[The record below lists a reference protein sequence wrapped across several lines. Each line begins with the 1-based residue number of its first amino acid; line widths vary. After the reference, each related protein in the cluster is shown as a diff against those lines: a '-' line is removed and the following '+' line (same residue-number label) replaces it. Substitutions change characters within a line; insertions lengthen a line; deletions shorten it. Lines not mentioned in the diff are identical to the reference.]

1 MVFWSNKLD
10 FVAEMDVI
18 SSGLRFCRRK
28 EKKPKKKYKDE
39 DVDEDSMGEVWKK
52 LIYLFEDDRDV
63 IISVD
68 FIIYKLL
75 KVVVAVF
82 IIPLWLITG
91 AVTFGLLWPPQI
103 RAKLMT
109 TTARLNGNASA
120 EYERKSQMKTLRQ
133 DLSSLQDEIKAGIDL
148 GRQELDTV
156 RSALDVAKSDI
167 SIEMNNVKDIVTE
180 LFQYLSAS

>member
-1 MVFWSNKLD
+1 M
-10 FVAEMDVI
+10 
-18 SSGLRFCRRK
+18 
-28 EKKPKKKYKDE
+28 
-39 DVDEDSMGEVWKK
+39 
-52 LIYLFEDDRDV
+52 
-63 IISVD
+63 
-68 FIIYKLL
+68 

-103 RAKLMT
+103 RAKMMRSQ

-120 EYERKSQMKTLRQ
+120 EYERKNQMKTLRQ

-156 RSALDVAKSDI
+156 RTALDIAKTDI

>member
-1 MVFWSNKLD
+1 M
-10 FVAEMDVI
+10 
-18 SSGLRFCRRK
+18 
-28 EKKPKKKYKDE
+28 
-39 DVDEDSMGEVWKK
+39 WKK
-52 LIYLFEDDRDV
+52 LIYLFEDDRDI

-68 FIIYKLL
+68 FIIYELL

-103 RAKLMT
+103 RAKMMRSQ

-120 EYERKSQMKTLRQ
+120 EYERKNQMKTLRQ

-156 RSALDVAKSDI
+156 RTALDIAKTDI